1 MGSDCGPLEG
11 APAQKASRSARCSS
25 IMGWIMNNVLSLQLA
40 GERARKPRGGSNGQ
54 AQTTQLHGQSASNQR
69 LFERLEAENARL
81 RGRVVDLML
90 QIQAQ
95 RDGASYGRV
104 LINSADRWLMSAL
117 PPKADK

>member
-1 MGSDCGPLEG
+1 MG
-11 APAQKASRSARCSS
+11 
-25 IMGWIMNNVLSLQLA
+25 GWIMNNVLSLQLA

-90 QIQAQ
+90 QIQAL